1 MIRSMIAATIASL
14 LVITSAPVAALEPAL
29 TAAEQ
34 QSAIRDGRAIAFAHQ
49 GYPVSTYTVF
59 EVPDALAITPGGGYI
74 DAVVVATPFER
85 ARYASYLAYFQQS
98 SPSSDEI
105 ARASRA
111 DEVDFLIF
119 AHSSANMDRGFLSG
133 FRAAAIS
140 SGRSVQLTPVSHST
154 FGPTIDFYN
163 VAGRG
168 RQPRLVG
175 FDTFRFDLRPLVARG
190 VDVSRLR
197 GTFAIT
203 DPYGRAYSLAFDL
216 SKMR

>member
-1 MIRSMIAATIASL
+1 MIRSTIAATIASL

-29 TAAEQ
+29 TAAEL
-34 QSAIRDGRAIAFAHQ
+34 QSAIRDGKAIAFAHK
-49 GYPVSTYTVF
+49 GYPVSNYTVF
-59 EVPDALAITPGGGYI
+59 EVPDALAIAPGGGSI

-98 SPSSDEI
+98 SPDAAEI
-105 ARASRA
+105 ARASKS

-133 FRAAAIS
+133 FRAASIAS
-140 SGRSVQLTPVSHST
+140 ARSLHVTPMSDST

-163 VAGRG
+163 VTGRG

-175 FDTFRFDLRPLVARG
+175 FDTFRFDLRPLVAQG

-197 GTFAIT
+197 GTFEIT
-203 DPYGRAYSLAFDL
+203 DPYGRAYSVAFDL